1 MRRKTMKKW
10 RLVGGVILVF
20 ALGVLAGSA
29 GPQVYHRYWVE
40 RFWKDPATRKTALL
54 EKLTKK
60 LHLSEAQQKEFIPI
74 IEEAD
79 QKLEV
84 ARQSTRADIKRI
96 LDDGFARMKEKM
108 NPGQQQMLEELRAK
122 HEHRFGEWKR
132 RPHFR

>member
-1 MRRKTMKKW
+1 MKKW

>member
-1 MRRKTMKKW
+1 MKKW

-60 LHLSEAQQKEFIPI
+60 LHLSDAQQKEFIPI

>member
-1 MRRKTMKKW
+1 MKKW

-20 ALGVLAGSA
+20 ALGVLAGSV

>member
-1 MRRKTMKKW
+1 MKKW
-10 RLVGGVILVF
+10 RSVGGVILVF
-20 ALGVLAGSA
+20 ALGVLAGSV